1 MRALTVK
8 KEITRLRQALEQQ
21 YDVAGMTEMENECK
35 AKELSIIKIQ
45 DQILQIKKVG
55 MNQ

>member
-21 YDVAGMTEMENECK
+21 YDVGAMTELENECR
-35 AKELSIIKIQ
+35 AKELQIAKVEEAIK
-45 DQILQIKKVG
+45 
-55 MNQ
+55 

>member
-21 YDVAGMTEMENECK
+21 YDVGAVTELENECK
-35 AKELSIIKIQ
+35 AKELA
-45 DQILQIKKVG
+45 ILKV
-55 MNQ
+55 QE

>member
-35 AKELSIIKIQ
+35 AKELSILKIQ